1 MTPDAHTVSP
11 ACREM
16 EQKLSTMLARV
27 ERRMALLPAC
37 AADAQINQT
46 MARGLRDTVQA
57 TQAYIRVTMQGYSPA
72 YRAQKLLALANQA
85 PHFVTMCQA
94 LEGDKKL
101 SPLFD
106 RILDRE
112 YRELYTVIDRMRET
126 IHHDSRQLAAMLPP
140 APTSP
145 APTTMRVSPPL
156 DPLSFGVFC
165 LMLPFAVASGIFQ
178 GVAQGLTESNSKRAQ
193 AVTPPSKKPVL
204 SLVPPVPQ

>member
-1 MTPDAHTVSP
+1 
-11 ACREM
+11 
-16 EQKLSTMLARV
+16 
-27 ERRMALLPAC
+27 
-37 AADAQINQT
+37 DAQINQT

-57 TQAYIRVTMQGYSPA
+57 TQAYMRVTMQGYSPA

-126 IHHDSRQLAAMLPP
+126 IHHDSRQLAAMLPSS
-140 APTSP
+140 PTTTAHTTP
-145 APTTMRVSPPL
+145 APTTTMPASPRPPL

-193 AVTPPSKKPVL
+193 AVTPPSKKPLL

>member
-1 MTPDAHTVSP
+1 MTTDAHTVSP

-16 EQKLSTMLARV
+16 EQKLSAMLARV

-57 TQAYIRVTMQGYSPA
+57 TQAYMRVTMQGYSPA

-126 IHHDSRQLAAMLPP
+126 IHHDSRQLAAMLP
-140 APTSP
+140 SS
-145 APTTMRVSPPL
+145 PTTTMPIDPRPPL

-193 AVTPPSKKPVL
+193 AVTPSSKKPLL